1 MTDALV
7 FYAISSIIVLFAI
20 LVVTARSTVYSILFL
35 VVDFLAVALLYASM
49 NSFFVAAIQVLV
61 YAGGI
66 VVLYLFVVML
76 VNLKRAPEEFIDPR
90 RRSSLGFALS
100 AAKLG
105 LPLWVAVALGPL
117 TALIGAVL
125 FGALCVRL
133 SHIYLA
139 MLTLACSE
147 IVFTVLFQAY
157 DYTGGDNG
165 ITSFMTP
172 RFGLSPQIYGAICIA
187 IVGLSIAFLARV
199 VRSPLG
205 LAIQA
210 VGEEPHRAAALGFNP
225 RLVQLT
231 AYVISGTL
239 AGLAGTMYAVFH
251 GNAFP
256 DYAGIGLT
264 VDALVMVVIGG
275 VKGFYGGVLG
285 AIVYVLLR
293 TFVSRSFEHWE
304 LVIGLI
310 LLAVVLIF
318 PAGVSRLLSRLGLKR
333 DASASKEARA

>member
-1 MTDALV
+1 MSNALSHSRWLPV
-7 FYAISSIIVLFAI
+7 ALAVVAVAATLVAGQGIALLATEIAIMALFA
-20 LVVTARSTVYSILFL
+20 
-35 VVDFLAVALLYASM
+35 
-49 NSFFVAAIQVLV
+49 
-61 YAGGI
+61 
-66 VVLYLFVVML
+66 
-76 VNLKRAPEEFIDPR
+76 
-90 RRSSLGFALS
+90 SSLGFLMNYGGMVSFGHAAYFGLGAYGFALT

-105 LPLWVAVALGPL
+105 LPLGLAAALGPL
-117 TALIGAVL
+117 TALLGAIL

-165 ITSFMTP
+165 ITNFMKP
-172 RFGLSPQIYGAICIA
+172 RFGLAPQTYAAVCIA
-187 IVGLSIAFLARV
+187 IVGLCIAFLARV
-199 VRSPLG
+199 VTSPLG

-210 VGEEPHRAAALGFNP
+210 VGEEPHRAAALGYNP

-231 AYVISGTL
+231 AFVIAGTL
-239 AGLAGTMYAVFH
+239 AGIAGTLYAVFH

-256 DYAGIGLT
+256 DYAGIGIT

-275 VKGFYGGVLG
+275 VKGFYGGVFG
-285 AIVYVLLR
+285 AIIYVLLK
-293 TFVSRSFEHWE
+293 TFVSRAFAHWE

-310 LLAVVLIF
+310 LIAVVLIF
-318 PAGVSRLLSRLGLKR
+318 PGGIASLLKQLGFSR
-333 DASASKEARA
+333 SAQDKAEVRA